1 MREKLRFG
9 RYDYAGYF
17 AFIVYAMCSLAIPL
31 VLVAMGKAL
40 NFPLEDGGMAAGG
53 LLHLFRSMALFI
65 ALLFCGMIGGRI
77 GKRRT
82 MGAAMLLMGT
92 GIFFCSLSPV
102 YLLLIPFL
110 LIAGFGEGLCEGMAT
125 PFVQDLH
132 RDAPERYVNIA
143 HSMWSVGIFFCV
155 IITGTLLT
163 VGVSWRSI
171 LFICGILGL
180 LSGLFFFWKENPA
193 KKYPESAHKDNL
205 ADIWRYSVAI
215 AKSGRFWI
223 FCLGMFMGAGA
234 EYCLTF
240 WTAAYLQLTFHA
252 SALVA
257 VFGTAAIAAGMFLGR
272 AGFGFFARKEYLKHI
287 LLFCSLGT
295 IPLILLLAYLKPEMF
310 PSLNIMFSLL
320 IFILFL
326 CGIGIAPFWPTLQ
339 VYGVEQLPELNSTML
354 YIYFSAMGV
363 PGCGFFTWIMGVL
376 GDRFGLR
383 GAFLM
388 LPASLAIYALIIFAE
403 GWLFPRKKKVSHD
416 I

>member
-110 LIAGFGEGLCEGMAT
+110 LIVGFGEGLCEGMAT

-171 LFICGILGL
+171 LFI
-180 LSGLFFFWKENPA
+180 
-193 KKYPESAHKDNL
+193 
-205 ADIWRYSVAI
+205 
-215 AKSGRFWI
+215 
-223 FCLGMFMGAGA
+223 
-234 EYCLTF
+234 
-240 WTAAYLQLTFHA
+240 
-252 SALVA
+252 
-257 VFGTAAIAAGMFLGR
+257 
-272 AGFGFFARKEYLKHI
+272 
-287 LLFCSLGT
+287 
-295 IPLILLLAYLKPEMF
+295 
-310 PSLNIMFSLL
+310 
-320 IFILFL
+320 
-326 CGIGIAPFWPTLQ
+326 
-339 VYGVEQLPELNSTML
+339 
-354 YIYFSAMGV
+354 
-363 PGCGFFTWIMGVL
+363 
-376 GDRFGLR
+376 
-383 GAFLM
+383 
-388 LPASLAIYALIIFAE
+388 
-403 GWLFPRKKKVSHD
+403 
-416 I
+416 